1 MDAGELVF
9 GALALAAGLL
19 LLAFREPLGERA
31 RRRGAPLG
39 ARLYALA
46 GVLLLFYG
54 AVTLVA
60 GLYR

>member
-1 MDAGELVF
+1 MDAGSLVF
-9 GALALAAGLL
+9 GALAVAAGIL

-39 ARLYALA
+39 ARLSALA
-46 GVLLLFYG
+46 GVLLVFYG

-60 GLYR
+60 QLYG

>member
-1 MDAGELVF
+1 MDAGSLVF
-9 GALALAAGLL
+9 GALAVAAGIL

-46 GVLLLFYG
+46 GILLVFYG

-60 GLYR
+60 QLYG

>member
-9 GALALAAGLL
+9 GVFALAAGIL

-39 ARLYALA
+39 PRLYALA

-54 AVTLVA
+54 AVTLGA
-60 GLYR
+60 NLL

>member
-1 MDAGELVF
+1 MEVGTWVF
-9 GALALAAGLL
+9 GVLAVAAGVL

-46 GVLLLFYG
+46 GVLLLGYG
-54 AVTLVA
+54 VVELLVN
-60 GLYR
+60 LL

>member
-9 GALALAAGLL
+9 GVLALGAGIL

-54 AVTLVA
+54 AVTLVVN
-60 GLYR
+60 LL